1 VFLCNL
7 KSENKHNCTDQWEA
21 GKSFCEFI
29 LKTLQRITKSN
40 LDIKYRR
47 ILFSSKMLYK
57 TVGKPPKTSESESEK
72 KLKTIFLMNLK
83 QALAI

>member
-1 VFLCNL
+1 MCDYIIFYCKGDKLFVFLCNL

-57 TVGKPPKTSESESEK
+57 TVESL
-72 KLKTIFLMNLK
+72 LKHRNQNLK
-83 QALAI
+83 KS